1 MTPEA
6 ELLLFAASRAQLA
19 REIIQPALAEGQIV
33 ISDRFLDSTTVYQGV
48 ARRIPGESVDL
59 INQFAAGSRLPD
71 VTFLLDMDPV
81 AAMERA
87 RRRSEAADR
96 LEQEPLDFFHA
107 VRRGYLALA
116 ESQPDRICVI
126 DASQDQASVST
137 SIRQELQRRCHGL
150 FASNGI

>member
-19 REIIQPALAEGQIV
+19 REIIQPALAAGQIV
-33 ISDRFLDSTTVYQGV
+33 ISDRFLDPRPST
-48 ARRIPGESVDL
+48 RECPPHSRDSVDL

-87 RRRSEAADR
+87 RRRAK
-96 LEQEPLDFFHA
+96 PPT
-107 VRRGYLALA
+107 ALSRSRSISFTLYA
-116 ESQPDRICVI
+116 TVI
-126 DASQDQASVST
+126 SPWPNAIPIASA
-137 SIRQELQRRCHGL
+137 
-150 FASNGI
+150 